1 MLECTDLT
9 VTYGKG
15 RTMSRPLHDVSLTVG
30 QEPMALVGPS
40 GSGKST
46 LIRVVAGL
54 QAPDQG
60 IVSINGG
67 AVKHRQSGGV
77 LDPRV
82 SVVYQDYR
90 LVGFLTVAENLQ
102 LAAELRDVAV
112 DDGTIETL
120 LSKVDLEGFESR
132 YPETL
137 SGGEQQR
144 VSIAR
149 ALITQPQVL
158 LADEPTGALDSAN
171 SARVA
176 QLLLTL
182 AKEDN
187 VSVLVATH
195 DEAVADQMPQRYEL
209 VRR

>member
-1 MLECTDLT
+1 
-9 VTYGKG
+9 
-15 RTMSRPLHDVSLTVG
+15 MSRPLQDVSLTVG
-30 QEPMALVGPS
+30 QEPTALVGPS

-60 IVSINGG
+60 TVSINGS

-102 LAAELRDVAV
+102 LAAELRDAAA
-112 DDGTIETL
+112 DDATIKTL

-132 YPETL
+132 HPETL

-171 SARVA
+171 SARIA
-176 QLLLTL
+176 QLLLML

-195 DEAVADQMPQRYEL
+195 DEAVADQTPQRYEL

>member
-1 MLECTDLT
+1 
-9 VTYGKG
+9 
-15 RTMSRPLHDVSLTVG
+15 
-30 QEPMALVGPS
+30 
-40 GSGKST
+40 
-46 LIRVVAGL
+46 
-54 QAPDQG
+54 
-60 IVSINGG
+60 
-67 AVKHRQSGGV
+67 VKHRQSGGV